1 MSLVALYD
9 KQVEKHLFVQN
20 IVTVAILRPPPPP
33 PHPSLT
39 FQTQQTHP
47 YLPEKY

>member
-20 IVTVAILRPPPPP
+20 IVTVAILRPPPP
-33 PHPSLT
+33 HPSLT